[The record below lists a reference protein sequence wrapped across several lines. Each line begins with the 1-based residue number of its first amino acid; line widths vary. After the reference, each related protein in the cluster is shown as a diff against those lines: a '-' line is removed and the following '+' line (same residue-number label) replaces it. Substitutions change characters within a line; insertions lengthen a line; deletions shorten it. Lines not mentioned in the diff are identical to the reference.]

1 MSKVHFYCQNCGNET
16 PKWHGRCPICK
27 EWNTIS
33 EEIKTKKS
41 KNKLFDIPINVKTP
55 TPIQNVVHNTSI
67 QSSTL
72 DSELDTVLGGGIV
85 AGSIILLAGEP
96 GIGKSTLLLQMALL
110 IFMCILGNQALNIKN
125 QFQLVQNLLFLEVLL
140 ESVQCQIQ
148 TR

>member
-110 IFMCILGNQALNIKN
+110 DNKKILYVSGEEAETQIKIRAD
-125 QFQLVQNLLFLEVLL
+125 
-140 ESVQCQIQ
+140 SAT
-148 TR
+148 TRRAGLRAASQ